1 VTALLVMAKA
11 PRAGTV
17 NTRLHP
23 LLGPAGSA
31 ALQRALLEH
40 TCALAAGSGL
50 ATFVAYDPPDAAPEV
65 AALVPP
71 GVRLLPQGPGELG
84 QRTGAASGQVAG
96 TAPGPVLV
104 IGVDAPT
111 LTASLL
117 VRAATVLDAAR
128 GRAARDPGA
137 DADCAA
143 DVVLGPALDGG
154 YYLIGLR
161 RPQPSV
167 FALDPGRW
175 GGDQVRTDTLAR
187 LRAAGLRAH
196 LLPVLR
202 DLDTPDDAAA
212 LLADPG
218 LPPAVAARL
227 RPPALLR

>member
-11 PRAGTV
+11 PRAGSV
-17 NTRLHP
+17 NTGLHP
-23 LLGPAGSA
+23 LLAPAGSA

-50 ATFVAYDPPDAAPEV
+50 ARFVAYDPPAAAPEF

-84 QRTGAASGQVAG
+84 QRMGAASGQVAG
-96 TAPGPVLV
+96 TAPRPVLV

-117 VRAATVLDAAR
+117 VRAATVPAAG
-128 GRAARDPGA
+128 GRAARDPRA
-137 DADCAA
+137 AA
-143 DVVLGPALDGG
+143 DRAAGVVLGPALDGG
-154 YYLIGLR
+154 SYLIGLR

-175 GGDQVRTDTLAR
+175 GGDKVRTDTLAR

-196 LLPVLR
+196 LLAVLR

-218 LPPAVAARL
+218 LPPVVAARL

>member
-23 LLGPAGSA
+23 LLAPAGSA

-50 ATFVAYDPPDAAPEV
+50 ATFVAYDPPDAAAEF

-71 GVRLLPQGPGELG
+71 GVRLLPQGPGDLG
-84 QRTGAASGQVAG
+84 QRMAAAIGQVAG

-128 GRAARDPGA
+128 GRARDPGA
-137 DADCAA
+137 DADSAA

-161 RPQPSV
+161 RPQLSV

>member
-1 VTALLVMAKA
+1 MTALLVMAKA

-23 LLGPAGSA
+23 LLAPAGSA

-50 ATFVAYDPPDAAPEV
+50 ATFVAYDPPDAAAEF

-71 GVRLLPQGPGELG
+71 GVRLLPQGPGDLG
-84 QRTGAASGQVAG
+84 QRMAAAIGQVAG

-128 GRAARDPGA
+128 GRARDPGA
-137 DADCAA
+137 DADSAA

-161 RPQPSV
+161 RPQLSV